1 MIPQINLLQRFLI
14 LAFSLLFLALP
25 IYAIFFGKGLVGKG
39 GVPVPFIASVFI
51 GTVSTIFGCVVLGC
65 GLQSL
70 QSR

>member
-14 LAFSLLFLALP
+14 LAFSLFFLALP